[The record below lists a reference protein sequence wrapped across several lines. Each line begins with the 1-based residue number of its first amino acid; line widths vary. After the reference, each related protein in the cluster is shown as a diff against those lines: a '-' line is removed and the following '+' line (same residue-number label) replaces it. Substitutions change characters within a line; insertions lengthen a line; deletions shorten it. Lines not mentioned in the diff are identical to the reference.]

1 MNIPEIY
8 NYLDNKNDKHQLL
21 HINTNFNI
29 NQSSDEL
36 NFSTYIIKC
45 NDTGETLAT
54 GECSII
60 GLYNIQSS
68 IWYWGWYLLSYNK
81 IDTYMARKL
90 LLYAL
95 DMTANSVGENLIVQ
109 LSIKSE
115 LLTSKLLL
123 KNPDIELEKYMAIAL
138 YLTQSEFYY
147 KLDLDIVDGNVN
159 AFVYY
164 LLHTVN

>member
-8 NYLDNKNDKHQLL
+8 NNYDNKLNKYQHLL
-21 HINTNFNI
+21 HNTNLNVI
-29 NQSSDEL
+29 KSPNEL
-36 NFSTYIIKC
+36 NFSTYTIKSL
-45 NDTGETLAT
+45 DTDEVIAT

-60 GLYNIQSS
+60 GLYNIKTF
-68 IWYWGWYLLSYNK
+68 IWYWGWFLLSYNK
-81 IDTYMARKL
+81 IETYMSRKL

-95 DMTANSVGENLIVQ
+95 DMSVNSISEDVLIQ
-109 LSIKSE
+109 LTIKSE

-123 KNPDIELEKYMAIAL
+123 KYPEIELEKYIAIAL
-138 YLTQSEFYY
+138 YLTQSDFYY
-147 KLDLDIVDGNVN
+147 KSNLEIIDGEPN